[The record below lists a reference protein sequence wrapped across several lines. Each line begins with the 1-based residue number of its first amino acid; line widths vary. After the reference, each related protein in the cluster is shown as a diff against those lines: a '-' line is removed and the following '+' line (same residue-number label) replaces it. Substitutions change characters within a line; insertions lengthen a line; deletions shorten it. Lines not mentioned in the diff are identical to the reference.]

1 MHRQTVMLAES
12 ISSKTDVYLKHISQH
27 LFVLEQNRDYDMK
40 IFLLFYAFVAR
51 FKVTLG
57 QDDDGTDG
65 KDDSPTKIGVGGGS
79 SAAPFAECFKTRCD
93 ANSFEMIIEV
103 VKSCPQFESYIG
115 GV

>member
-1 MHRQTVMLAES
+1 
-12 ISSKTDVYLKHISQH
+12 
-27 LFVLEQNRDYDMK
+27 MK
-40 IFLLFYAFVAR
+40 IILLFYAFVAR

-57 QDDDGTDG
+57 QNGATDG
-65 KDDSPTKIGVGGGS
+65 KDDGPTKIGVGGGS
-79 SAAPFAECFKTRCD
+79 SAAPFSECFTTRCD

>member
-57 QDDDGTDG
+57 QDDDSTNG

-79 SAAPFAECFKTRCD
+79 SAAPFAECFTTRCD